1 MLKTGISKKE
11 KPMCSHFLRGVGEL
25 VGVKNSGLA
34 GNYGLSLKLILLYLG
49 LWLQEFEPKDTAQ
62 MLMMWTYFLTC
73 KVKSFL
79 LI

>member
-11 KPMCSHFLRGVGEL
+11 KPMCSLFLKGGGGVG
-25 VGVKNSGLA
+25 GVKNSGLA
-34 GNYGLSLKLILLYLG
+34 DNYGLSLKIILLYLG
-49 LWLQEFEPKDTAQ
+49 LCLQEFEPKDTAQ

-73 KVKSFL
+73 KVKSFP